1 MNKDICLISD
11 LHYGCKKNNEVYM
24 NSQSKFIKEQLV
36 PYLTEHQI
44 NDIAICGDLFDN
56 RSSINIKVQNVVY
69 DLFKNELSKFNIYLI
84 VGNHDCFYN
93 SDISVNSLKMFSEFA
108 NVHLIE
114 KITKVKI
121 FDTDIVMVP
130 WVIDQLEFAKEFR
143 KNPCDLCFGH
153 FNIQGFHYNKF
164 KTSDDGFETKLFGR
178 CKKVFSGHF
187 HIRNTQMIQGCEIVY
202 IGSPYQ
208 LTRNDMDEER
218 GFTILNLEDLS
229 YKYINNEKS
238 LKYIKL
244 SYPDNFSQKTIEGN
258 VIDVH
263 VKYDDVY
270 DENQIDK
277 YIKKIE
283 QFNPIL
289 PPNILVNS
297 DSQIIGD
304 IDLTNCNIGSMK
316 DLMREY
322 LKSLEI
328 DNKEEIYE
336 LLIDLYNQTKND
348 NI

>member
-1 MNKDICLISD
+1 MNIALLSD
-11 LHYGCKKNNEVYM
+11 THYGIHKNSEVFL
-24 NSQSKFIKEQLV
+24 NSQIKFIKTQFV
-36 PYLTEHQI
+36 PYLKN
-44 NDIAICGDLFDN
+44 NDIQNIFWLGDMWDN

-93 SDISVNSLKMFSEFA
+93 SDISVNSLKMFSEFE

-289 PPNILVNS
+289 PPNIFVNS
-297 DSQIIGD
+297 DSQITGD